1 MFYCGSFFYLVLVGC
16 FQLIVDE
23 DPGLV
28 GNLLVERLLGA
39 HIDLVSKGEFTR
51 IGSVVC
57 FLHYVLCCWTF
68 EFFSYCGGVL

>member
-1 MFYCGSFFYLVLVGC
+1 MGC
-16 FQLIVDE
+16 FQIFVDK

-39 HIDLVSKGEFTR
+39 QIDLVSKGEFTK

-57 FLHYVLCCWTF
+57 FHPLCVMVFVSDQLC
-68 EFFSYCGGVL
+68 